1 MKSNMAQYKDLFIQT
16 AREYLG
22 TLNKELLLLEKTP
35 GNSEAIEAIFRAM
48 HSLKGQSAAM
58 GYEQTGYLCHVIEDA
73 FYKLKEQRRKLD
85 SDLADLL
92 FRALDSLSESVAH
105 IEAADSELPVST
117 VAEQLKHATGVQ
129 TVGAGHTVHEDE
141 APHATSIPQPEVHTV
156 RPVTTTHEP
165 TPKNPPVQEYMS
177 HKEITSIPVKV
188 EQLDDIAGSL
198 EELMVNRLTMQS
210 LVHTVGI
217 PALIRVQDKVGA
229 LIEQLQ
235 YQVMKIRIV
244 PVSLVFDHFPRAVRD
259 LGRALHKQ
267 IEVRIEGGDLELDRV
282 IVERL
287 DEPLTHLVR
296 NAADHGIGEKG
307 IITMKAHADRDAA
320 IISVA
325 DDGAGIDWQAVAG
338 KAGVDPGDQAA
349 LKRALFSGIST
360 AKEVSLISGRGV
372 GLEAVKKT
380 VEDMNG
386 RVDVTS
392 TPGHGT
398 IFTLRLPLT
407 LSVIRTLIVRVS
419 YQRYAIAA
427 SAVERSLQLHSG
439 DIVKSV
445 GQEAFRYKDQEVPLI
460 RLQHIFG
467 NVTDAQNT
475 PSSIYAVM
483 LNIDGERTAVAVDDI
498 SETLETVVR
507 PLPDLLKGSPMFS
520 GVAVIG
526 DGSTVLLINPRGFTN
541 G

>member
-1 MKSNMAQYKDLFIQT
+1 
-16 AREYLG
+16 
-22 TLNKELLLLEKTP
+22 
-35 GNSEAIEAIFRAM
+35 
-48 HSLKGQSAAM
+48 
-58 GYEQTGYLCHVIEDA
+58 
-73 FYKLKEQRRKLD
+73 
-85 SDLADLL
+85 
-92 FRALDSLSESVAH
+92 
-105 IEAADSELPVST
+105 
-117 VAEQLKHATGVQ
+117 
-129 TVGAGHTVHEDE
+129 
-141 APHATSIPQPEVHTV
+141 
-156 RPVTTTHEP
+156 
-165 TPKNPPVQEYMS
+165 
-177 HKEITSIPVKV
+177 
-188 EQLDDIAGSL
+188 
-198 EELMVNRLTMQS
+198 MQS